1 MEISKDQIAIIK
13 NCLSANAI
21 LVEKLISNLEC
32 KTRLDDWQKKIL
44 LQHRDLLSKCHKSNW
59 VLDCLHPI
67 EVITLQDEE
76 QIELLPPSSNSSVN
90 EGLTSNTEQCKV
102 CKKMFVHLAAVDICQ
117 CCKSAVEEEEQEEKK
132 SRQILIERTKA
143 IQKEKDKRNSAMSQ
157 MRKDERKDL
166 KEQIALLESIGYDN
180 LEREQKRSLTMY
192 KTRLA
197 KMETDTA
204 SSVSD

>member
-44 LQHRDLLSKCHKSNW
+44 LQHRDLLSKCNKSNW
-59 VLDCLHPI
+59 VLDCLHPV
-67 EVITLQDEE
+67 EVIPLQDEE

-90 EGLTSNTEQCKV
+90 EWLTSNTEQCKV

-117 CCKSAVEEEEQEEKK
+117 SCKSAVEEEQEEKK
-132 SRQILIERTKA
+132 SRQILIDRAKA

-204 SSVSD
+204 STVSD